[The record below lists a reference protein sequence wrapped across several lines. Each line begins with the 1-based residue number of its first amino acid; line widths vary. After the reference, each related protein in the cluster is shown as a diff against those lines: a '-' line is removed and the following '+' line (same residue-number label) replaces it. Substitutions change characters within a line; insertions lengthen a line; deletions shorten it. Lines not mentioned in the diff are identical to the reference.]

1 MMFPDSL
8 QVTLAMG
15 APANTYT
22 DSDTLASGINHLI
35 DYVYGIVL
43 SDSKQQCYSTN
54 LFFLIKTA
62 PDVKLRLISFK
73 IR

>member
-15 APANTYT
+15 APANT
-22 DSDTLASGINHLI
+22 DSDTLASGINHLLI